1 MPVRSRP
8 ETLHLGMRAGYVQTR
23 RLAGAVIGLLVL
35 AGSPHAG
42 AASESDLALRYDVY
56 YSVLRVL
63 RIESRW
69 RIEQDAYDV
78 QSTME
83 SVGLVGALF
92 PWSYRSEVQGR
103 IEGGRL
109 APDRFQSR
117 SEFHGKIQ
125 QVELRYEGAD
135 PVVDKLEAFT
145 DDVLGKGYRRDD
157 VPPELRTGTID
168 PLTEI
173 TALAHDLAH
182 GEGCAGTRHVFDGV
196 RRYDT
201 VYEDLG
207 EQTLKPS
214 RRDAYH
220 GPARVCRSHIRPI
233 AGFWKS
239 KDQRLEA
246 LTQVTAWLM
255 PVRPGLSPVPVRLE
269 VAGPRGDLEIHL
281 GDVSVPQDAT
291 PAE

>member
-1 MPVRSRP
+1 
-8 ETLHLGMRAGYVQTR
+8 MRAGYVQTR

-135 PVVDKLEAFT
+135 PVVGKLEAFT
-145 DDVLGKGYRRDD
+145 DD

-239 KDQRLEA
+239 KDQRNEA

-255 PVRPGLSPVPVRLE
+255 PVRLE

>member
-1 MPVRSRP
+1 
-8 ETLHLGMRAGYVQTR
+8 MRAGYVQTR

-42 AASESDLALRYDVY
+42 AASESDLDLRYDVY

-135 PVVDKLEAFT
+135 PVVGKLEAFT

-239 KDQRLEA
+239 KDQRDEA

-281 GDVSVPQDAT
+281 GDVSSPQDAS

>member
-1 MPVRSRP
+1 M
-8 ETLHLGMRAGYVQTR
+8 
-23 RLAGAVIGLLVL
+23 AVVALLVL
-35 AGSPHAG
+35 VGAAHAG
-42 AASESDLALRYDVY
+42 AATDSDLDLRYDVY

-63 RIESRW
+63 RIESRS
-69 RIEQDAYDV
+69 RIEHDAYDV
-78 QSTME
+78 HSTME
-83 SVGLVGALF
+83 TVGLIGGLF
-92 PWSYRSEVQGR
+92 PWNYRSEVQGR
-103 IEGGRL
+103 IDGGQL

-117 SEFHGKIQ
+117 SEFHGRVQ
-125 QVELRYEGAD
+125 QVELRYEGKD

-145 DDVLGKGYRRDD
+145 DDVLGKGFRRDE
-157 VPPELRTGTID
+157 VPPDLRAGTID

-173 TALAHDLAH
+173 TALAHDLAR

-214 RRDAYH
+214 RRDPYR
-220 GPARVCRSHIRPI
+220 GPARVCRSHIHPI

-239 KDQRLEA
+239 KDQRDEA

-269 VAGPRGDLEIHL
+269 VEGPRGDLVIHR
-281 GDVSVPQDAT
+281 GEVSSPQDAA

>member
-1 MPVRSRP
+1 MWV
-8 ETLHLGMRAGYVQTR
+8 GYAHMR
-23 RLAGAVIGLLVL
+23 RLAMAVVGLLVL
-35 AGSPHAG
+35 GGSAYAG
-42 AASESDLALRYDVY
+42 AASGSDLDLRYDVY

-63 RIESRW
+63 RIESRS
-69 RIEQDAYDV
+69 RVERDAYDV
-78 QSTME
+78 HSTME
-83 SVGLVGALF
+83 TVGLTGAIF
-92 PWSYRSEVQGR
+92 PWTYRSEVQGR
-103 IEGGRL
+103 IADGRL
-109 APDRFQSR
+109 APDRFQSW

-135 PVVDKLEAFT
+135 PVVDKLQAFK
-145 DDVLGKGYRRDD
+145 DDVLGKGLTRDD
-157 VPPELRTGTID
+157 VPPELRAGTID

-173 TALAHDLAH
+173 TALAHDLAD

-239 KDQRLEA
+239 KDQRADA

-269 VAGPRGDLEIHL
+269 VSGPRGELEIHL
-281 GDVSVPQDAT
+281 GDVSVPQDA
-291 PAE
+291 PAAE